1 MRLKLKPS
9 RQDWDNYL
17 EFQYLVLTNSK
28 HPGDITHN
36 MSQQQKDN
44 SSKAQGLPLR
54 LRAVLFDMDGVLYN
68 SMPSHAKAWH
78 RAMAQFGYDL
88 PEEEVYMHEGR
99 TGSSTVNLV
108 SMRQRGVEET
118 EERIQEIY
126 RVKSTFF
133 NEYPPAEPMTG
144 ALELLRQL
152 KAQGLMILI
161 VTGSGQRSLLD
172 RLNHH
177 FPDIFCREL
186 MVTAFDVKYGKPNPE
201 PYLMGMQ
208 KGNLTPEECIVV
220 ENAPLGVRAAKAAG
234 LFTIA
239 VNTGPLPNSALL
251 DEGADILYPSMQA
264 LSDAWEELYASRG

>member
-1 MRLKLKPS
+1 
-9 RQDWDNYL
+9 
-17 EFQYLVLTNSK
+17 
-28 HPGDITHN
+28 

-44 SSKAQGLPLR
+44 SAKAQGLPLR

-133 NEYPPAEPMTG
+133 NEYPPAEPMSG
-144 ALELLRQL
+144 ALELLCQL

-208 KGNLTPEECIVV
+208 KGGLTPEECIVV

-239 VNTGPLPNSALL
+239 VNTGPLPDNALL
-251 DEGADILYPSMQA
+251 DEGADMLYPSMQA
-264 LSDAWEELYASRG
+264 LSDAWKELSASRY